1 MARASFLLA
10 IVWQV
15 CALFSGRLALGSQVG
30 SRETQQAFAAPAG
43 PASGNAPPETIYS
56 GPPPKRIVPLIPIQR
71 DVSRTE
77 RLSNEVSI
85 RSLSPESH
93 LVKVHTSNW
102 DNVAAGEVHHVFAGR
117 GPNGSLGVDDETA
130 RRHADRNAR
139 NCGSIP
145 ISEATPASS
154 DHVDGGVS
162 DGVTRHEAI
171 FPRAPGNACLSIGS
185 LRHTVLVIEAS
196 IGSPEQRFLPMLD
209 TGSTN
214 VWVVHEACESDGC
227 RGSMKYDPRKSSTF
241 HSAPDQKSY
250 VRAKFVSGE
259 VLGELGFEDFT
270 IGGVTVHSQPFAMLR
285 RIPDVTT
292 NDVLRATHFHGMI
305 GLAFPDLMIV
315 KSEPLYERY
324 LRALDAASIF
334 SFYYSLDGHHSA
346 VLLGGAA
353 DDLHKGH
360 IRMIPVV
367 TGYYWQVELR
377 EVWLGER
384 KVCCDGAA
392 YAIFDTGTA
401 FNSMPYDSFVQLMD
415 LYLSLDSES
424 ESGQRL
430 HDFPIIRY
438 VFGNGVEASLRPDQ
452 YSFVSGGVY
461 RPAYM
466 QINVNVADGPAY
478 ILGSVGFMPHYYT
491 VFQGGS
497 RPMVGRRFLGGNRA
511 NGSRERRHIH
521 LRTRQQC
528 CLGV

>member
-1 MARASFLLA
+1 MARASFVLA

-15 CALFSGRLALGSQVG
+15 CALFSGRSALGSQIR
-30 SRETQQAFAAPAG
+30 SPDKPQALAG
-43 PASGNAPPETIYS
+43 LPEPSSGQAPPETVYS

-71 DVSRTE
+71 DISRTE

-102 DNVAAGEVHHVFAGR
+102 DNVAAGKVHHVFAGR
-117 GPNGSLGVDDETA
+117 GPNGSLGVDDDTA
-130 RRHADRNAR
+130 RRHANRNAN
-139 NCGSIP
+139 NCGSG
-145 ISEATPASS
+145 STSKATPEPSEDISA
-154 DHVDGGVS
+154 GNGE
-162 DGVTRHEAI
+162 TRHEAI
-171 FPRAPGNACLSIGS
+171 FPRAPANACLSIGS
-185 LRHTVLVIEAS
+185 LRHTVLVMEAF
-196 IGSPEQRFLPMLD
+196 IGSPVQRFLPMLD

-214 VWVVHEACESDGC
+214 VWVVHEDCDSDGC

-241 HSAPDQKSY
+241 RPAPDQKSY

-270 IGGVTVHSQPFAMLR
+270 IDGVTVHSQPFAMLR
-285 RIPDVTT
+285 RIPDATT
-292 NDVLRATHFHGMI
+292 NNVLQVRISILTTIMMQATHFHGMI

-324 LRALDAASIF
+324 LRALEAAPIF

-353 DDLHKGH
+353 DKLHKGP

-367 TGYYWQVELR
+367 TGYYWQVVLR

-401 FNSMPYDSFVQLMD
+401 FNSMPHHSFVQLMD
-415 LYLSLDSES
+415 LYSSLGSEG
-424 ESGQRL
+424 ESVQRL
-430 HDFPIIRY
+430 SDMPIIRY
-438 VFGNGVEASLRPDQ
+438 VFGNGVEASVRPEQ

-466 QINVNVADGPAY
+466 QINVNVAGGPAY

-497 RPMVGRRFLGGNRA
+497 HPMVGRNFL
-511 NGSRERRHIH
+511 
-521 LRTRQQC
+521 
-528 CLGV
+528 CLK